1 MKDCMAINKNIK
13 FLLSPWTPPL
23 WMKTNYKWQGS
34 SGAMLR
40 VDCYDVYAQY
50 LVKTIQG
57 YEAAGIPIYALTIQN
72 EPQGRVGW
80 PGLHLGRRSDGRF
93 HFPFPAPRHERQRD
107 YQQAVG
113 LGS

>member
-1 MKDCMAINKNIK
+1 
-13 FLLSPWTPPL
+13 
-23 WMKTNYKWQGS
+23 MKTNYKWQGS

-80 PGLHLGRRSDGRF
+80 PGRIWDGDQMADFISLSLR
-93 HFPFPAPRHERQRD
+93 PCHERQRD